1 MAIKISGRLTIGGLF
16 FALLLMGGVR
26 PALSQ
31 DDDLNSTSFQ
41 SPTHFYQV
49 DTLDALGAADISTNY
64 ELENSTNELIHSL
77 GSALNFSA
85 LEGHTRIV
93 SILSSAPAVP
103 GNRFKSFNSVA
114 YDPLGSSGQLAGS
127 MGTAADVC
135 AENFGWEAGV
145 GYAAAISDGRIV
157 SDVRSEPS
165 GLDFNFASE
174 AQGQIAVE
182 SNMVSGSANA
192 YQSYSNQVIVDGDAK
207 VTQRGGFIFPNS
219 LSSLCAWQ

>member
-41 SPTHFYQV
+41 VPTHFYQV

-64 ELENSTNELIHSL
+64 ELENSTDELIHSL
-77 GSALNFSA
+77 GFALNFSA

-127 MGTAADVC
+127 VGTAADVC

-145 GYAAAISDGRIV
+145 GYAAAITDGRIV

-165 GLDFNFASE
+165 KLDFNFASE

>member
-1 MAIKISGRLTIGGLF
+1 MGMINLRGLAIAALF
-16 FALLLMGGVR
+16 FVLILTVGLR

-31 DDDLNSTSFQ
+31 DDDLNSAHPQ
-41 SPTHFYQV
+41 SPTHFFRV
-49 DTLDALGAADISTNY
+49 DTLDAVGAADISTNY
-64 ELENSTNELIHSL
+64 ELQNSTNELTHSL
-77 GSALNFSA
+77 GFILDFSA

-114 YDPLGSSGQLAGS
+114 YDPLGSNGQLTGS
-127 MGTAADVC
+127 VGTEANVC
-135 AENFGWEAGV
+135 AENFGWEAGI

-165 GLDFNFASE
+165 GLDFNFASD
-174 AQGQIAVE
+174 AQGQIEVG

-207 VTQRGGFIFPNS
+207 VTQRGGFTFPNS